1 MDAKQVDHYSSPYS
15 QCSTYL
21 YRSVSL
27 ARFCGPRYLHGD
39 PQVALKAGIEA
50 GEAFVLGDS
59 KVASVCVAPLKGRD
73 RAVEKAGNMP
83 IGPDKDRTEGP
94 AIAWVHRFDYDA
106 SEVHDSRSASRS
118 GRCSQSTAACR
129 SW

>member
-1 MDAKQVDHYSSPYS
+1 MDAKQVDHYSSTYS

-50 GEAFVLGDS
+50 DEVFVLGDS
-59 KVASVCVAPLKGRD
+59 KVANVCVAPLKGRD

-106 SEVHDSRSASRS
+106 SEMHEGRSTSCS
-118 GRCSQSTAACR
+118 GRCSQSITAWR
-129 SW
+129 S

>member
-1 MDAKQVDHYSSPYS
+1 MS
-15 QCSTYL
+15 
-21 YRSVSL
+21 R
-27 ARFCGPRYLHGD
+27 ARLCGPRLLLGD

-94 AIAWVHRFDYDA
+94 AIAWVHRFYYDA
-106 SEVHDSRSASRS
+106 SEMHEGKVLVSR
-118 GRCSQSTAACR
+118 
-129 SW
+129 